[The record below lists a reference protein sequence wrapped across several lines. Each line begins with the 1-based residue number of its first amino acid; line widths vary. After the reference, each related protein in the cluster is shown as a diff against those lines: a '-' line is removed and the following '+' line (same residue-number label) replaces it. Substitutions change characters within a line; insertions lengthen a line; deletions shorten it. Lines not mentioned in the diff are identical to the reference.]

1 MGDKK
6 KNYRWYHLLTGLA
19 LSALAVAGVWLI
31 GTLLKTGQ
39 DTLLRNMVMTAMG
52 MAIVCLLVRQEAIEH
67 MMQYGNEEHVMRYF
81 LCLCIGLATAL
92 VCVFLPS
99 GAWPFLVIY
108 IALALYGSTFLGAV
122 AGSVLLMITV
132 LGSGAEIQVF
142 VMYLISGIIG
152 VSLFRCL
159 DTEFKVGVP
168 FTISLMGLMVC
179 ETANVVLFA
188 NERLEM
194 ELFVIPAANVI
205 ISAILLLGMLKLF
218 SQAVTY
224 RYRVIY
230 MELTAPECEL
240 LTRLKEEAQEDYYQ
254 SMHTAYFCERIA
266 GQLELD
272 VQAVKA
278 AGFYHKIGVLYQKP
292 DSEDL
297 DSPDQESSRDPREL
311 GQELFTMFHKQHFP
325 PAMQEILKEYLL
337 PDRIVSRKETAVLI
351 MADAVTASVIHL
363 LAANKGRDLDYDKI
377 IESVFRIKLE
387 SGVLNQCRIS
397 MREITQMKK
406 IFKEEKLYYDFLR

>member
-1 MGDKK
+1 MGEKK
-6 KNYRWYHLLTGLA
+6 KNYRWYHLLTGLM
-19 LSALAVAGVWLI
+19 LVALAVAGVWLI
-31 GTLLKTGQ
+31 GTLLKIGQ
-39 DTLLRNMVMTAMG
+39 DTLLRNMVMTAIGMG
-52 MAIVCLLVRQEAIEH
+52 IVCLLVRQEAIEH

-81 LCLCIGLATAL
+81 LCLCIGLAIAL

-108 IALALYGSTFLGAV
+108 VALALYGSTFLGVV
-122 AGSVLLMITV
+122 AGSVLLMVTV
-132 LGSGAEIQVF
+132 LGSGAEVHVF

-152 VSLFRCL
+152 VCLFRCL

-168 FTISLMGLMVC
+168 FAISLMGLMVC

-205 ISAILLLGMLKLF
+205 ISAILLLGMLKVF

-254 SMHTAYFCERIA
+254 SMHTSYFCERIA
-266 GQLELD
+266 LQLELD

-278 AGFYHKIGVLYQKP
+278 AGFYHKIGVLYQNQ
-292 DSEDL
+292 DSGGE
-297 DSPDQESSRDPREL
+297 ESLRDPREI
-311 GQELFTMFHKQHFP
+311 GSELFDMFQKQHFP
-325 PAMQEILKEYLL
+325 PVMQEILKEYLL
-337 PDRIVSRKETAVLI
+337 PDRIVSRRETAVLI
-351 MADAVTASVIHL
+351 MADAVTASIIHM
-363 LAANKGRDLDYDKI
+363 LAVNKGRKLDYDKI
-377 IESVFRIKLE
+377 IDSVFRIKLE

-397 MREITQMKK
+397 MQEITQMKK